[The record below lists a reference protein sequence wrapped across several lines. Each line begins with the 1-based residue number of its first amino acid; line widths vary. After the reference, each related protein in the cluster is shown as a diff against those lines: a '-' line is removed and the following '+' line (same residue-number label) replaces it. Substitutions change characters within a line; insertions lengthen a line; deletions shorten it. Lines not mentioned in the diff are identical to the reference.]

1 MCLIIHKPKGVPVQ
15 LDLLHSASQYN
26 PHGYGLMAFTGPQ
39 KISIYRHHYTNFDEL
54 RRAYL
59 QVEKYE
65 CVIHLRLCTRGN
77 ITRTNTHP
85 FRVTNSIYMA
95 HNGTLNIHCRMPGR
109 SDSWHIVNDY
119 LTPLL
124 QLSPK
129 ILHNEK
135 FQQHLAAKI
144 GPNNRLVFMDVQRR
158 KTIIINQQL
167 GIDYQGLW
175 LSNTKWFDAASFGI
189 AKPDIPVHDSQTPK
203 NAEPK
208 LSLAFTNI
216 NAHNYQQSRLSTLS
230 MPTRIEN
237 SNGRALSCP
246 P

>member
-1 MCLIIHKPKGVPVQ
+1 MCLIIHQPKGVRVN

-39 KISIYRHHYTNFDEL
+39 KISIHRHHCTNFDEL

-59 QVEKYE
+59 QLAKHE
-65 CVIHLRLCTRGN
+65 CVIHLRFCTRGN

-85 FRVTNSIYMA
+85 FQVTKSIYMA
-95 HNGTLNIHCRMPGR
+95 HNGTLNIHCRLPGR

-124 QLSPK
+124 QHTPK
-129 ILHNEK
+129 ILHNEV

-144 GPNNRLVFMDVQRR
+144 GPNNRLVFMDAQQK

-167 GIDYQGLW
+167 GVEYQDLW
-175 LSNTKWFDAASFGI
+175 LSNTKWFDAANFGLSI
-189 AKPDIPVHDSQTPK
+189 SDSLSNMTQILKERKLKLFHTFHS
-203 NAEPK
+203 PK
-208 LSLAFTNI
+208 LNHFPYSPAFI
-216 NAHNYQQSRLSTLS
+216 
-230 MPTRIEN
+230 
-237 SNGRALSCP
+237 
-246 P
+246 